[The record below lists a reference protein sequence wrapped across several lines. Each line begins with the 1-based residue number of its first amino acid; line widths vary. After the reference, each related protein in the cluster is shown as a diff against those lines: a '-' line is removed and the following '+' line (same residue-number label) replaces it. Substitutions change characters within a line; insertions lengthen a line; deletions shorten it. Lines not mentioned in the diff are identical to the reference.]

1 MIRKSY
7 KSNAKDI
14 QINILPMIDIIFV
27 ILSFFIISSLYLV
40 KLESI
45 PLDLPKAETSKNEL
59 NDPIIVSMDIE
70 GKIYINK
77 NYSDKKSFE
86 FDLKK
91 LISKKDKNFILIRA
105 DEEIRYG
112 EFIYVLD
119 ILRKYK
125 NLKIAV
131 STEPNQSSF

>member
-1 MIRKSY
+1 MRKSF
-7 KSNAKDI
+7 KSYNEEP

-27 ILSFFIISSLYLV
+27 ILSFFIISSLFLV

-45 PLDLPKAETSKNEL
+45 PLNLPNAETSKNDL
-59 NDPIIVSMDIE
+59 NDPIIVSLDIE

-77 NYSDKKSFE
+77 NYSEKKSFE
-86 FDLKK
+86 DDIRKIITK
-91 LISKKDKNFILIRA
+91 NDKNLILIRA
-105 DEEIRYG
+105 DKDIKYG
-112 EFIYVLD
+112 EVIYLLD

-131 STEPNQSSF
+131 STEPK

>member
-7 KSNAKDI
+7 KSNEKDI

-45 PLDLPKAETSKNEL
+45 PLNLPKAETSKNEL

-105 DEEIRYG
+105 DKEIRYG

-131 STEPNQSSF
+131 STEPN

>member
-7 KSNAKDI
+7 KSNEKDI

-45 PLDLPKAETSKNEL
+45 PLNLPKAETSKNEL

-105 DEEIRYG
+105 DKEIRYG
-112 EFIYVLD
+112 EFIYILD

-131 STEPNQSSF
+131 STEAN